1 MKLSVVST
9 LYRSAEHLEEYHA
22 RLAEALSQTTEDHEI
37 ILVDDGSP
45 DDSLAK
51 ALELQRRDNRIRIIE
66 LSRNFGHHA
75 AIMAG
80 LSQAQGERIFVID
93 SDLEEDPSL
102 LVDFWAKMEEESEV
116 DVVCGYQNKRSGG
129 WFDRMSG
136 NAFYFLLKL
145 STGLKLT
152 PNQVT
157 CRLMKKEYV
166 LALNSYREINLFT
179 LHSSPF
185 FESFLGGICEITGF
199 KQKKVPVEKAK
210 VGKTTYSF
218 MKKLALCLNAFTA
231 FSGMPLMVMFFI
243 GLLVAFLSFG
253 ISAFLLFTYFF
264 QGQSVEQWTIILVS
278 VWFLGGVLMIF
289 TGLLGL
295 YINNIYKEVKG
306 RPRYIVRKIHQGK

>member
-9 LYRSAEHLEEYHA
+9 LYRSAGHLDDYLA
-22 RLAEALSQTTEDHEI
+22 RLSKALAQTTEDYEI

-51 ALELQRRDNRIRIIE
+51 ALELQRRNKRIRVIE
-66 LSRNFGHHA
+66 LSRNFGHHP

-93 SDLEEDPSL
+93 SDLEEDPAL
-102 LVDFWAKMEEESEV
+102 LVDFWAKMEEELDV
-116 DVVCGYQNKRSGG
+116 DVVYGYQRKRRGG
-129 WFDRMSG
+129 WFERMSG

-152 PNQVT
+152 PNQIT

-166 LALNSYREINLFT
+166 LALNTYQEINL
-179 LHSSPF
+179 
-185 FESFLGGICEITGF
+185 FLGGICEITGF
-199 KQKKVPVEKAK
+199 RQKKVAVEKTRI
-210 VGKTTYSF
+210 GKTTYSF

-231 FSGMPLMVMFFI
+231 FSGMPLMIMFFI
-243 GLLVAFLSFG
+243 GLLVAFLAFG

-264 QGQSVEQWTIILVS
+264 YGQSIEQWTIILVS

-306 RPRYIVRKIHQGK
+306 RPRYIVRKIHQHK